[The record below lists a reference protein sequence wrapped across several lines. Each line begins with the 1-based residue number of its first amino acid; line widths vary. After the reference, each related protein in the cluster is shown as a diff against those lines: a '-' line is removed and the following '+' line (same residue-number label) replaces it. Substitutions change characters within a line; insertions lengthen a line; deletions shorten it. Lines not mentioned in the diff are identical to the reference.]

1 MAPEFHQRV
10 RQIFDQALERSE
22 ADRPAFVQTASGGDA
37 ALSEAVERLL
47 RARRESESFLD
58 VTLGNAGQIGRY
70 LVRGELGR
78 GAMGI
83 VYDAVDPM
91 IGRRVAVK
99 VISLQAAMNPSEAE
113 FMKERLFREARSAGR
128 LFHPGIVVIL
138 DVGCHENSA
147 YITME
152 HVDGPSLHQL
162 LATGPLD
169 HNAAFKILQQTAAA
183 LDYAHQQGVVHR
195 DIKPANIMLQNKV
208 TVKVADFGIAKL
220 MSTENATVTG
230 MLMGTPSYMSP
241 EQIEAKAVDGRS
253 DQFALAVVA
262 YELLTGS
269 RPFQADSM
277 PTVAH
282 LIVYGPRPSAHARN
296 SALPAGID
304 QVLERA
310 WNRFPDQRFPNC
322 VEFTT
327 ALEAAFRNP
336 VAAVAPAPDPSFDP
350 SLQPPQQAPQA
361 AKKRWPAP
369 VLYAGGFAL
378 VIVMLALAS
387 RYYRISYSRPVP
399 AAASSAP
406 AVVQPPAPPKPTP
419 LGLPQPVASPGPSQT
434 PSPAQSNDKPA
445 ALKAEQPN
453 APAASTKLPLDLKPD
468 PKQKP
473 LPASF
478 RAQEYYNAAMLKRR
492 EGKPEDAID
501 LFSKSAALGDA
512 NAMEEL
518 AESYSNGE
526 GVAKN
531 DAEALEWFTLAA
543 KAGNSSAMLSLG
555 GLYLLG
561 SDGVEESDE
570 DAAKWFQK
578 AADLK
583 NAAAIYDLG
592 KLYEDGQ
599 GVPRNM
605 DKAKQLYLESAKLG
619 NTFAQRRLSE
629 LHGK

>member
-22 ADRPAFVQTASGGDA
+22 ADRSAFVQTASGGDA

-99 VISLQAAMNPSEAE
+99 VISLQPAMDPSEAE

-138 DVGCHENSA
+138 DVGLHENSA

-241 EQIEAKAVDGRS
+241 EQIEAQAVDGRS

-282 LIVYGPRPSAHARN
+282 LIVYGPRPSAHAKN
-296 SALPAGID
+296 SALPPGID

-327 ALEAAFRNP
+327 ALEAAFRSP
-336 VAAVAPAPDPSFDP
+336 VAAPVPDVEP
-350 SLQPPQQAPQA
+350 SLQPLQVPQA
-361 AKKRWPAP
+361 TKKRWPAP
-369 VLYAGGFAL
+369 VLYAGGIAL

-387 RYYRISYSRPVP
+387 LYYRNSYSRPVP

-406 AVVQPPAPPKPTP
+406 VVVQAPVPPKPTP
-419 LGLPQPVASPGPSQT
+419 LGLPQPA
-434 PSPAQSNDKPA
+434 PSPAPSNDKPA
-445 ALKAEQPN
+445 TLKAEQPS
-453 APAASTKLPLDLKPD
+453 APAASTKPPLDLTPD

-605 DKAKQLYLESAKLG
+605 EKAKELYLESAKLG
-619 NTFAQRRLSE
+619 NTFAQRRLTE
-629 LHGK
+629 LQGK

>member
-22 ADRPAFVQTASGGDA
+22 ADRSAFVQTASGGDA

-99 VISLQAAMNPSEAE
+99 VISLQPAMNPSEAE

-128 LFHPGIVVIL
+128 LFHPGIVIIL
-138 DVGCHENSA
+138 DVGLHENSA

-253 DQFALAVVA
+253 DQFALAVLA

-327 ALEAAFRNP
+327 ALEAAFRSP
-336 VAAVAPAPDPSFDP
+336 VAAPVPALEPAVEP
-350 SLQPPQQAPQA
+350 SLQR
-361 AKKRWPAP
+361 KRRPAP
-369 VLYAGGFAL
+369 VLYAGGIAL

-387 RYYRISYSRPVP
+387 LYYRNSYSRPVP

-406 AVVQPPAPPKPTP
+406 VAAVQPPAPPKPTP
-419 LGLPQPVASPGPSQT
+419 LGLPQPV
-434 PSPAQSNDKPA
+434 PAPAPTNEKPA
-445 ALKAEQPN
+445 TLKAEQPS
-453 APAASTKLPLDLKPD
+453 APAASTKPPLDLTPD

-531 DAEALEWFTLAA
+531 DTEAVEWFTLAA
-543 KAGNSSAMLSLG
+543 KAGNSSAMLTLG

-561 SDGVEESDE
+561 NDGVEQNDE

-578 AADLK
+578 AAELK

-605 DKAKQLYLESAKLG
+605 EKAKELYLESAKLG
-619 NTFAQRRLSE
+619 NAFAQRRLSE
-629 LHGK
+629 LQGK

>member
-22 ADRPAFVQTASGGDA
+22 ADRSAFVQTASGGDA

-138 DVGCHENSA
+138 DVGLHENSA

-241 EQIEAKAVDGRS
+241 EQIEARAVDGRS
-253 DQFALAVVA
+253 DQFALAVLA

-296 SALPAGID
+296 SALPPGID

-322 VEFTT
+322 VEFIS
-327 ALEAAFRNP
+327 ALEAAFRSP
-336 VAAVAPAPDPSFDP
+336 VATLAPAAEP
-350 SLQPPQQAPQA
+350 SLPP
-361 AKKRWPAP
+361 KRWPTP
-369 VLYAGGFAL
+369 VLYAGGIAL
-378 VIVMLALAS
+378 VIVMLALGS
-387 RYYRISYSRPVP
+387 LYYRSSYSRPVP

-419 LGLPQPVASPGPSQT
+419 LGLPQPV
-434 PSPAQSNDKPA
+434 PAIEKPA
-445 ALKAEQPN
+445 TLKAEQPS
-453 APAASTKLPLDLKPD
+453 APAASTKPPLDLTPD

-531 DAEALEWFTLAA
+531 DAEAVEWFTLAA
-543 KAGNSSAMLSLG
+543 KAGSSSAMLSLG

-561 SDGVEESDE
+561 SDGVEENDE

-605 DKAKQLYLESAKLG
+605 DKAKELYLESAKLG
-619 NTFAQRRLSE
+619 NAFAQRRLSE
-629 LHGK
+629 LQGK

>member
-22 ADRPAFVQTASGGDA
+22 ADRSAFVQTASGGDA

-58 VTLGNAGQIGRY
+58 VTLGNAEQIGRY

-128 LFHPGIVVIL
+128 LFHPGIVIIL
-138 DVGCHENSA
+138 DVGLHENSA

-253 DQFALAVVA
+253 DQFALAVLA

-296 SALPAGID
+296 SALPPGID

-327 ALEAAFRNP
+327 ALEDAFRNP
-336 VAAVAPAPDPSFDP
+336 VAALAPALEPAVEP
-350 SLQPPQQAPQA
+350 SLQR
-361 AKKRWPAP
+361 KRRPAP
-369 VLYAGGFAL
+369 VLYAGGIAL

-387 RYYRISYSRPVP
+387 LYYRNSYSRPVP

-406 AVVQPPAPPKPTP
+406 VAVVQPPVPPKPTP
-419 LGLPQPVASPGPSQT
+419 LGLPQPV
-434 PSPAQSNDKPA
+434 PAPAPTNDKPVT
-445 ALKAEQPN
+445 LKAEQPS
-453 APAASTKLPLDLKPD
+453 APAASTKPPLDLTPD

-531 DAEALEWFTLAA
+531 DTEAVEWFTLAA
-543 KAGNSSAMLSLG
+543 KAGNSSAMLTLG

-561 SDGVEESDE
+561 NDGVEQNDE

-578 AADLK
+578 AAELK

-605 DKAKQLYLESAKLG
+605 
-619 NTFAQRRLSE
+619 
-629 LHGK
+629 

>member
-22 ADRPAFVQTASGGDA
+22 ADRSAFVQTASGGDA

-99 VISLQAAMNPSEAE
+99 VISLQPAMNPSEAE

-128 LFHPGIVVIL
+128 LFHPGIVIIL
-138 DVGCHENSA
+138 DVGLHENSA

-253 DQFALAVVA
+253 DQFALAVLA

-296 SALPAGID
+296 SALPPGID

-310 WNRFPDQRFPNC
+310 WNRLPDQRFPNC

-327 ALEAAFRNP
+327 ALEAAFRSP
-336 VAAVAPAPDPSFDP
+336 VAAPEPALEPSFEP
-350 SLQPPQQAPQA
+350 SLQR
-361 AKKRWPAP
+361 KRWPAP
-369 VLYAGGFAL
+369 VLYAGGIAL

-387 RYYRISYSRPVP
+387 LYYRNSYSRPVP
-399 AAASSAP
+399 AAASSPP

-419 LGLPQPVASPGPSQT
+419 LGLPQPV
-434 PSPAQSNDKPA
+434 PAPAPTNDKPVT
-445 ALKAEQPN
+445 LKAEQPS
-453 APAASTKLPLDLKPD
+453 APAASTKPPLDLTPD

-531 DAEALEWFTLAA
+531 DAEAVEWFTLAA
-543 KAGNSSAMLSLG
+543 KAGNSSAMLTLG

-561 SDGVEESDE
+561 NDGVEQNDE

-605 DKAKQLYLESAKLG
+605 EKAKELYLESAKLG
-619 NTFAQRRLSE
+619 NAFAQRRLSE
-629 LHGK
+629 LQGK

>member
-22 ADRPAFVQTASGGDA
+22 ADRSAFVQTASGGDA

-99 VISLQAAMNPSEAE
+99 VISLQPAMNPSEAE

-128 LFHPGIVVIL
+128 LFHPGIVIIL
-138 DVGCHENSA
+138 DVGLHENSA

-253 DQFALAVVA
+253 DQFALAVLA

-327 ALEAAFRNP
+327 ALEAAFRSP
-336 VAAVAPAPDPSFDP
+336 VAAPEPALEPSFEP
-350 SLQPPQQAPQA
+350 SLQR
-361 AKKRWPAP
+361 KRWPAP
-369 VLYAGGFAL
+369 VLYAGGIAL
-378 VIVMLALAS
+378 MIVMLALAS
-387 RYYRISYSRPVP
+387 LYYRNSYSRPVP

-406 AVVQPPAPPKPTP
+406 VAAVQPPAPPKPTP
-419 LGLPQPVASPGPSQT
+419 LGLPQPV
-434 PSPAQSNDKPA
+434 PAPAPTNEKPA
-445 ALKAEQPN
+445 TLKAEQPS
-453 APAASTKLPLDLKPD
+453 APAASTKPPLDLTPD

-531 DAEALEWFTLAA
+531 DTEAVEWFTLAA
-543 KAGNSSAMLSLG
+543 KAGNSSAMLTLG

-561 SDGVEESDE
+561 NDGVEQNDE

-578 AADLK
+578 AAELK

-605 DKAKQLYLESAKLG
+605 EKAKELYLESAKLG
-619 NTFAQRRLSE
+619 NAFAQRRLSE
-629 LHGK
+629 LQGK

>member
-99 VISLQAAMNPSEAE
+99 VISLQPAMDPSEAE

-128 LFHPGIVVIL
+128 LFHPGIVIIL
-138 DVGCHENSA
+138 DVGLHENSA

-253 DQFALAVVA
+253 DQFALAVLA

-296 SALPAGID
+296 SALPPGID
-304 QVLERA
+304 HVLERA

-322 VEFTT
+322 MEFTT

-336 VAAVAPAPDPSFDP
+336 VAAPAPALGPSFDP
-350 SLQPPQQAPQA
+350 SLQQ
-361 AKKRWPAP
+361 KRWPAP
-369 VLYAGGFAL
+369 VLYAGGIAL

-387 RYYRISYSRPVP
+387 LYYRNSYSRPVP

-406 AVVQPPAPPKPTP
+406 AVVQPAVPAKPTP
-419 LGLPQPVASPGPSQT
+419 LGLPQPA
-434 PSPAQSNDKPA
+434 PAIEKPA
-445 ALKAEQPN
+445 TLKAEQPS
-453 APAASTKLPLDLKPD
+453 APAASTAPPLDLTPD

-531 DAEALEWFTLAA
+531 DAEAVEWFTLAA
-543 KAGNSSAMLSLG
+543 KAGNSSAMLTLG

-561 SDGVEESDE
+561 NDGVEQNDE

-605 DKAKQLYLESAKLG
+605 EKAKELYLESAKLG
-619 NTFAQRRLSE
+619 NAFAQRRLSE
-629 LHGK
+629 LQGK

>member
-58 VTLGNAGQIGRY
+58 VTLGNTGQIGRY

-138 DVGCHENSA
+138 DVGLHENSA

-162 LATGPLD
+162 LAAGPLD

-220 MSTENATVTG
+220 MSTENATITG

-241 EQIEAKAVDGRS
+241 EQIEARAVDGRS
-253 DQFALAVVA
+253 DQFALAVLA

-282 LIVYGPRPSAHARN
+282 LIVYGPRPSAHAKD
-296 SALPAGID
+296 SALPPGID

-310 WNRFPDQRFPNC
+310 WNRFPDQRFLNC

-336 VAAVAPAPDPSFDP
+336 VAAPAPAPDPSFDP
-350 SLQPPQQAPQA
+350 SLQQ
-361 AKKRWPAP
+361 RCWTAP
-369 VLYAGGFAL
+369 VLYAGGIAL
-378 VIVMLALAS
+378 VIVMFAFALL
-387 RYYRISYSRPVP
+387 YYRNSYSRPVP

-406 AVVQPPAPPKPTP
+406 VVVQPAVPAKPTP
-419 LGLPQPVASPGPSQT
+419 LGLPQST
-434 PSPAQSNDKPA
+434 PSPALSPAPPNDKPA
-445 ALKAEQPN
+445 TLKAEQPN
-453 APAASTKLPLDLKPD
+453 APAASTKLPLDLTPD

-531 DAEALEWFTLAA
+531 DAEAVEWFTLAA

-561 SDGVEESDE
+561 NDGVEQSDE

-605 DKAKQLYLESAKLG
+605 DKARELYLESAKLG
-619 NTFAQRRLSE
+619 NAFAQRRLSE
-629 LHGK
+629 LQGK

>member
-1 MAPEFHQRV
+1 
-10 RQIFDQALERSE
+10 
-22 ADRPAFVQTASGGDA
+22 
-37 ALSEAVERLL
+37 
-47 RARRESESFLD
+47 
-58 VTLGNAGQIGRY
+58 
-70 LVRGELGR
+70 
-78 GAMGI
+78 
-83 VYDAVDPM
+83 
-91 IGRRVAVK
+91 
-99 VISLQAAMNPSEAE
+99 
-113 FMKERLFREARSAGR
+113 
-128 LFHPGIVVIL
+128 
-138 DVGCHENSA
+138 
-147 YITME
+147 
-152 HVDGPSLHQL
+152 
-162 LATGPLD
+162 
-169 HNAAFKILQQTAAA
+169 
-183 LDYAHQQGVVHR
+183 
-195 DIKPANIMLQNKV
+195 
-208 TVKVADFGIAKL
+208 
-220 MSTENATVTG
+220 
-230 MLMGTPSYMSP
+230 
-241 EQIEAKAVDGRS
+241 VDGRS
-253 DQFALAVVA
+253 DQFALAVLA

-282 LIVYGPRPSAHARN
+282 LIVYGPRPSAHAKD
-296 SALPAGID
+296 SALPPGID

-327 ALEAAFRNP
+327 ALEDAFRNP
-336 VAAVAPAPDPSFDP
+336 VAALAPAVEP
-350 SLQPPQQAPQA
+350 SLQQ
-361 AKKRWPAP
+361 KRWPTP
-369 VLYAGGFAL
+369 VLYAGGIAL
-378 VIVMLALAS
+378 VIVMLALGS
-387 RYYRISYSRPVP
+387 LYYRSSYSRPVP

-406 AVVQPPAPPKPTP
+406 VAVVQSPAPSKPTP
-419 LGLPQPVASPGPSQT
+419 LGLPQPMSSPQ
-434 PSPAQSNDKPA
+434 PAPTNDKPA
-445 ALKAEQPN
+445 TQKVEQLS
-453 APAASTKLPLDLKPD
+453 APAASTKLPLDLTPD

-512 NAMEEL
+512 NAMVEL

-561 SDGVEESDE
+561 NDGVEQSDE

-605 DKAKQLYLESAKLG
+605 DKAKELYLESAKLG
-619 NTFAQRRLSE
+619 NAFAQRRLSE
-629 LHGK
+629 LQGK

>member
-22 ADRPAFVQTASGGDA
+22 ADRSAFVQTASGGDA

-138 DVGCHENSA
+138 DVGLHENSA

-241 EQIEAKAVDGRS
+241 EQIEARAVDGRS
-253 DQFALAVVA
+253 DQFALAVLA

-296 SALPAGID
+296 SALPPGID

-322 VEFTT
+322 VEFIS

-336 VAAVAPAPDPSFDP
+336 VAALAPAAEP
-350 SLQPPQQAPQA
+350 SLPP
-361 AKKRWPAP
+361 KRWPTP
-369 VLYAGGFAL
+369 VLYAGGIAL
-378 VIVMLALAS
+378 VIVMLALGS
-387 RYYRISYSRPVP
+387 LYYRSSYSRPVP

-406 AVVQPPAPPKPTP
+406 VAVVQSPAPSKPTP
-419 LGLPQPVASPGPSQT
+419 LGLPQPMSSPQ
-434 PSPAQSNDKPA
+434 PAPTNDKPA
-445 ALKAEQPN
+445 TQKAEQPN
-453 APAASTKLPLDLKPD
+453 APAASTKLPLDLTPD

-531 DAEALEWFTLAA
+531 DAEAVEWFTLAA

-561 SDGVEESDE
+561 NDGVEQSDE

-605 DKAKQLYLESAKLG
+605 DKAKELYLESAKLG
-619 NTFAQRRLSE
+619 NAFAQRRLSE
-629 LHGK
+629 LQGK

>member
-22 ADRPAFVQTASGGDA
+22 ADRSAFVQTASGGDA

-99 VISLQAAMNPSEAE
+99 VISLQPAMNPSEAE

-128 LFHPGIVVIL
+128 LFHPGIVIIL
-138 DVGCHENSA
+138 DVGLHENSA

-253 DQFALAVVA
+253 DQFALAVLA
-262 YELLTGS
+262 YELLTGG

-296 SALPAGID
+296 SALPPGID

-310 WNRFPDQRFPNC
+310 WNRLPDQRFPNC

-327 ALEAAFRNP
+327 ALEAAFRSP
-336 VAAVAPAPDPSFDP
+336 VAAPVPAVEP
-350 SLQPPQQAPQA
+350 SLQPLQVPQA

-369 VLYAGGFAL
+369 VLYAGGIAL

-387 RYYRISYSRPVP
+387 LYYRNSYSRPVP

-406 AVVQPPAPPKPTP
+406 VAAVQPPAPPKPTP
-419 LGLPQPVASPGPSQT
+419 LGLPQPV
-434 PSPAQSNDKPA
+434 PAPAPTNEKPA
-445 ALKAEQPN
+445 TLKAEQPS
-453 APAASTKLPLDLKPD
+453 APAASTKPPLDLTPD

-531 DAEALEWFTLAA
+531 DTEAVEWFTLAA
-543 KAGNSSAMLSLG
+543 KAGNSSAMLTLG

-561 SDGVEESDE
+561 NDGVEQNDE

-605 DKAKQLYLESAKLG
+605 EKAKELYLESAKLG
-619 NTFAQRRLSE
+619 NAFAQRRLSE
-629 LHGK
+629 LQGK

>member
-99 VISLQAAMNPSEAE
+99 VISLQPAMNPSEAE

-128 LFHPGIVVIL
+128 LFHPGIVIIL
-138 DVGCHENSA
+138 DVGLHENSA

-253 DQFALAVVA
+253 DQFALAVLA

-296 SALPAGID
+296 PALPPGID

-322 VEFTT
+322 MEFTT

-336 VAAVAPAPDPSFDP
+336 VAAPAPAH
-350 SLQPPQQAPQA
+350 QVPQA

-369 VLYAGGFAL
+369 VLYAGGIAL
-378 VIVMLALAS
+378 VIVIVALAS
-387 RYYRISYSRPVP
+387 LYYRNSYSRPVP

-406 AVVQPPAPPKPTP
+406 AVVQPAVPAKPTP
-419 LGLPQPVASPGPSQT
+419 LGLPQPA
-434 PSPAQSNDKPA
+434 PAPSNDKA
-445 ALKAEQPN
+445 ASDKAASPKAEQPS
-453 APAASTKLPLDLKPD
+453 APAASTKPPLDLTPD

-531 DAEALEWFTLAA
+531 DAEAVEWFTLAA
-543 KAGNSSAMLSLG
+543 KAGNSSAMLTLG

-561 SDGVEESDE
+561 NDGVEQNDE

-605 DKAKQLYLESAKLG
+605 EKAK
-619 NTFAQRRLSE
+619 E
-629 LHGK
+629 LREAWRERSRQQPAILVS